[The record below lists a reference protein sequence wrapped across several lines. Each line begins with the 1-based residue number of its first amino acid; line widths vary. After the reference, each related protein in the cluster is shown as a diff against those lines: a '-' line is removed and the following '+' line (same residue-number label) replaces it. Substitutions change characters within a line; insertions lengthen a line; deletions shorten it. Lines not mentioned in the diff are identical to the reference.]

1 MCTQSCTKYIFVI
14 FAENTNTMDTIT
26 TRDFRTN
33 MASIFN
39 RVDAGER
46 ILVRRNSRM
55 YTVIPVHYDDLTVSE
70 ELMERIE
77 SARKEIREGKS
88 VVCKTE
94 KELNDFLESL

>member
-1 MCTQSCTKYIFVI
+1 M
-14 FAENTNTMDTIT
+14 ETIT

-55 YTVIPVHYDDLTVSE
+55 YTVIPVQYDDLTVSE

-77 SARKEIREGKS
+77 CARKEIREGKS

-94 KELNDFLESL
+94 NDLKDFLEAL